1 MSIASAAAV
10 KSAEQTGAAVRPW
23 LRRGRRR
30 PRFGRNLTAIVFIV
44 IWIFPVYWMVD
55 TAFKPQSEQDTTT
68 PQFIPTHATLQ
79 NFTAAFHQ
87 SGFLQNLRNSLLVVL
102 VAVAFAMI
110 ISLFASA
117 ALARWRFRGRSTMM
131 VVVLVVQMLPPT
143 ALLIPQFLIFNK
155 VGLTGTYTGLI
166 LAYVALVLP
175 LSIWILRGF
184 FVMIPVEVEE
194 AAIMDGASTWRL
206 LRSILFPLVAPGVV
220 ATSIFAFVSAWNDY
234 IYAYTFMK
242 SSSHYTLPIW
252 LVSFSSPFGGT
263 NYGGQMAA
271 SVLFTIPVVVF
282 FVIIQR
288 NRVTGLSAG
297 AVKG

>member
-1 MSIASAAAV
+1 MSSLSAASV
-10 KSAEQTGAAVRPW
+10 KPADRSHVAAKRS
-23 LRRGRRR
+23 RGRRR
-30 PRFGRNLTAIVFIV
+30 RPRIVVNALALLFIV
-44 IWIFPVYWMVD
+44 VWVFPVYWMVN
-55 TAFKPQSEQDTTT
+55 TAFKPQSDLST
-68 PQFIPTHATLQ
+68 PTPEFWPKHPTLG
-79 NFTAAFHQ
+79 NFTTAISH
-87 SGFLQNLRNSLLVVL
+87 SGFLQDLRNSLIVV
-102 VAVAFAMI
+102 VAAVAFALVL
-110 ISLFASA
+110 SLFASA
-117 ALARWRFRGRSTMM
+117 ALARYRFRGRFTIM
-131 VVVLVVQMLPPT
+131 VLILVVQMLPPT

-155 VGLTGTYTGLI
+155 LGLLGTYTGLI

-194 AAIMDGASTWRL
+194 AAIMDGASTWRV
-206 LRSILFPLVAPGVV
+206 LRSVLFPLVAPGVV

-242 SSSHYTLPIW
+242 SESHYTLPIW
-252 LVSFSSPFGGT
+252 LVSFTSPFAAT

-271 SVLFTIPVVVF
+271 SVLFTLPIVLF

-288 NRVTGLSAG
+288 NLVTGLSAG